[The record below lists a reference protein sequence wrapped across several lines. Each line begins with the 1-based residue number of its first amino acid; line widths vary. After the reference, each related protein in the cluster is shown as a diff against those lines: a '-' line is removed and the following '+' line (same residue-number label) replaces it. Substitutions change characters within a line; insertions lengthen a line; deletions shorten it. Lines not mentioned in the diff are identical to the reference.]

1 MSGVLLRGGI
11 DMYHGGKEKTDSEL
25 QMCVTGKLWGEFLS
39 PDHGCIDTFDRDSFA
54 EINRIPVISLK

>member
-1 MSGVLLRGGI
+1 M
-11 DMYHGGKEKTDSEL
+11 GKEKTDSEL